1 MTPGVT
7 HFGSCEPM
15 CGGNEENVPDIPSP
29 SATGFLFG
37 GKVQQKLEV
46 TKERNRKKK
55 ENK

>member
-1 MTPGVT
+1 
-7 HFGSCEPM
+7 M